1 MIRQGDGKALGHKER
16 GRDLSLLHFNCM
28 YFSRKWK
35 GWAEVYASYQLLEKS
50 EIAAAFAPLDV
61 SIVACAGV
69 PPYRS
74 QGRRCVFIEEPQPSE
89 HCWSDL
95 QVRHLAASILLR
107 QSQSSSLATES
118 LIINPPNSLRP
129 PPIKPL
135 LQRQL
140 STLHQRSVEG
150 EWKKGWCRKV
160 IKNFFQ
166 TPSASP
172 CPQISVP
179 AVYLKYRLPQT
190 MSAIKAHQ
198 QTAILQLW
206 SFWALGQRHLLPHPT
221 EHREFIL
228 TATQNSAWQRE
239 QLLVQPK
246 WLGYKQFRLI

>member
-1 MIRQGDGKALGHKER
+1 MKGLSWSLRFLSAIGKKWNCC
-16 GRDLSLLHFNCM
+16 SLCTTGCQYSCLRWC
-28 YFSRKWK
+28 STL
-35 GWAEVYASYQLLEKS
+35 Q
-50 EIAAAFAPLDV
+50 V
-61 SIVACAGV
+61 SGEEMW
-69 PPYRS
+69 
-74 QGRRCVFIEEPQPSE
+74 VFFEEPQLSE

-135 LQRQL
+135 LQCQL

-228 TATQNSAWQRE
+228 TATQNSVWQRE